1 MAAPYGNPLKTTS
14 MFFSDARTC
23 KEWLNSIPLTNIAQ
37 AQQSILDALRMMSRS
52 GEVAPLE
59 QLTCMEL
66 LRDKV
71 AFLLAEQRQRLA
83 TKTVPLSTADYAAW
97 TTSRSLA
104 AEMEDGYRRCWR
116 LMSDGEAALAPH
128 AALIIQRTIRYI
140 GLQMLLAGFIYR
152 RFDPQL
158 WTRLHGQWLEAE
170 QRNVSDQRVKDS
182 VGAVEGY
189 SSVLQAYTAVVLGQ
203 LANIHELS
211 PRQIDFVDAVMKRF
225 GQKVSISREALPNA
239 NGIVLGVNLTSNT
252 GARFSADAT
261 PDVTM
266 RFLDVAEI
274 SRSLRRRIKKL
285 SEGEE
290 PGNLDLPV
298 EWNALD
304 ARDQLQRLHL
314 YWCEGRSPRGGV
326 SIPEEK
332 EAIMSFGISETHFIL
347 SGDLFEQPDVKR
359 ELSRQ
364 EMNDIAIFG
373 KVSES
378 TIRARYADFNYGT
391 ETWGVIDESRGAFRL
406 LRPANSSRG
415 VAIGKLVGM
424 KIGKD
429 GAFYL
434 GVIREIVEDPETNIT
449 VTVSMMP
456 GKPEATAVRSG
467 DSRTRAGHTYVQG
480 FRLPPMEALKIPETM
495 IIPTGLSQRGR
506 GIDVFHPGHGSP
518 KQVTLYDYVER
529 GLDFDRVTLF

>member
-1 MAAPYGNPLKTTS
+1 MASPYASPTRTGTL
-14 MFFSDARTC
+14 FFGDARSC
-23 KEWLNSIPLTNIAQ
+23 KEWLASIPLTNIAQ
-37 AQQSILDALRMMSRS
+37 AQQIILDALRMMNRS
-52 GEVAPLE
+52 GDMDALE

-71 AFLLAEQRQRLA
+71 AFLLSEQRARLA
-83 TKTVPLSTADYAAW
+83 SKTLPLSNADYAAW
-97 TTSRSLA
+97 STSRNLV
-104 AEMEDGYRRCWR
+104 AEMEDGYRRCWAR
-116 LMSDGEAALAPH
+116 LADGDAALAAH
-128 AALIIQRTIRYI
+128 EALMIQRTIRYI

-152 RFDPQL
+152 RFEPIL
-158 WTRLHGQWLEAE
+158 WTRLHALWGEADA
-170 QRNVSDQRVKDS
+170 RGLTDQRVKDS
-182 VGAVEGY
+182 VGAAEGY
-189 SSVLQAYTAVVLGQ
+189 SSIAQAYTAVVLGQ

-225 GQKVSISREALPNA
+225 GQKVVISRDVAANA
-239 NGIVLGVNLTSNT
+239 NGVMLAVDLQSAT
-252 GARFSADAT
+252 GAHFSVDAVAN
-261 PDVTM
+261 DSI
-266 RFLDVAEI
+266 RFLDITEL

-290 PGNLDLPV
+290 AANLDLPA
-298 EWNALD
+298 EWNAHD
-304 ARDQLQRLHL
+304 AKDHLQRLHMH
-314 YWCEGRSPRGGV
+314 WCEGRAPRGHV
-326 SIPEEK
+326 TIPLEK
-332 EAIMSFGISETHFIL
+332 EAILSFGISETHFIL

-364 EMNDIAIFG
+364 EMNDITIFG

-391 ETWGVIDESRGAFRL
+391 ETWGVIDESRGSFRL
-406 LRPANSSRG
+406 LRAANSSRG
-415 VAIGKLVGM
+415 VAIGKLIGM
-424 KIGKD
+424 KIGAD

-434 GVIREIVEDPETNIT
+434 GVIREIVEDPETNIV
-449 VTVSMMP
+449 VTVSMLP

-480 FRLPPMEALKIPETM
+480 FRLPPMDALKIPETM
-495 IIPTGLSQRGR
+495 IVPSGLTQRGR

-518 KQVTLYDYVER
+518 KQVTLYDFVER

>member
-1 MAAPYGNPLKTTS
+1 MAVQNATPAKSSS
-14 MFFSDARTC
+14 MFFDDARTC

-37 AQQSILDALRMMSRS
+37 AQQIILDALRMMNRADFIPI
-52 GEVAPLE
+52 ER
-59 QLTCMEL
+59 LTCMEL

-71 AFLLAEQRQRLA
+71 AFLLWEQRTRFA
-83 TKTVPLSTADYAAW
+83 AKTLPLSNPDYAAW
-97 TTSRSLA
+97 TISRNLVG
-104 AEMEDGYRRCWR
+104 EMEDGYRRCW
-116 LMSDGEAALAPH
+116 LEATTGLELLAPH
-128 AALIIQRTIRYI
+128 AALIIQRMIRYI

-152 RFDPQL
+152 RFDPAL
-158 WTRLHGQWLEAE
+158 WTRLHSQWLEAE
-170 QRNVSDQRVKDS
+170 RSNLTEQRVKDS

-225 GQKVSISREALPNA
+225 GQKVSITKEPVPNSQ
-239 NGIVLGVNLTSNT
+239 GLSLRVDLQSNT
-252 GARFSADAT
+252 GARFTSEVLQGETA
-261 PDVTM
+261 
-266 RFLDVAEI
+266 RFLEVGEL
-274 SRSLRRRIKKL
+274 SRSMRRRAKKL

-290 PGNLDLPV
+290 PANLDLPA
-298 EWNALD
+298 EWNAVD

-314 YWCEGRSPRGGV
+314 YWCEGRSPRGAITV
-326 SIPEEK
+326 PDEK
-332 EAIMSFGISETHFIL
+332 EAILSFGISETHFLL

-378 TIRARYADFNYGT
+378 TIRARYAEFNYGT
-391 ETWGVIDESRGAFRL
+391 ETWGVIDESRGSFRL

-424 KIGKD
+424 KIGSE

-449 VTVSMMP
+449 VTVTMMP
-456 GKPEATAVRSG
+456 GRPEPTSVRSA
-467 DSRTRAGHTYVQG
+467 DIRTRTALNYVQG
-480 FRLPPMEALKIPETM
+480 FRLPPMDALKIPETLVV
-495 IIPTGLSQRGR
+495 PSGLAQRGR
-506 GIDVFHPGHGSP
+506 GIDVFHQGHGSP
-518 KQVTLYDYVER
+518 KQVTLYDFVER